1 MGIFHIKKCPQVFLH
16 SPFRQGSQPSAHI
29 LRPRVSL
36 LSVIRLQ
43 WLHLTPPGTIQV
55 DNLFVK
61 PPLPI
66 SYNTYPS
73 CSFCLP
79 HSKMVVNLLD
89 GISFRE
95 KKTVWNMNDLL
106 LSPPTSEITFPRS
119 NHFDHPPRPNPGSR
133 VATYITQHDG
143 YGDHGPSVVNVVP
156 KHEPRWPPTSVSV
169 SEIWVTHL
177 ELQLVSATPQPESL
191 NFECGLL
198 IHPLLTNRPT
208 STNLTF

>member
-89 GISFRE
+89 GINFRE
-95 KKTVWNMNDLL
+95 KKRVWNMNDLL
-106 LSPPTSEITFPRS
+106 LSQPTSEITFPRS
-119 NHFDHPPRPNPGSR
+119 YHFDHPPRQSWFK
-133 VATYITQHDG
+133 
-143 YGDHGPSVVNVVP
+143 SCNV
-156 KHEPRWPPTSVSV
+156 HNT
-169 SEIWVTHL
+169 
-177 ELQLVSATPQPESL
+177 A
-191 NFECGLL
+191 
-198 IHPLLTNRPT
+198 
-208 STNLTF
+208 